1 MLFPTPRAISVLLFT
16 PLGLGVG
23 ELVCTIIGCK
33 LFHSYLGRGAVRT
46 WLTGPCSQIPD
57 FLFPSSPATRLHL
70 SPFCVSSTN
79 HLHASHRPLP
89 IPAPRA
95 AACALSRRDS
105 KPAAQSRRGSTRI
118 LQWISR
124 ERLLSS
130 LPTPANGH
138 YSSEWYHHYLHAR
151 QHGPD
156 NRHQD
161 DFPAG
166 RGRCRL
172 CY

>member
-1 MLFPTPRAISVLLFT
+1 M
-16 PLGLGVG
+16 
-23 ELVCTIIGCK
+23 CTIIGCK

-46 WLTGPCSQIPD
+46 WLTGLDLVRRFQT
-57 FLFPSSPATRLHL
+57 FSSLHPPPLAPRLHS

-95 AACALSRRDS
+95 TTCALSRRDS
-105 KPAAQSRRGSTRI
+105 EPAAQSRRGSTRI
-118 LQWISR
+118 LQWIPG
-124 ERLLSS
+124 ERLLCNLS
-130 LPTPANGH
+130 TPANSH
-138 YSSEWYHHYLHAR
+138 YSSEWHHHYLHAC

-172 CY
+172 QY